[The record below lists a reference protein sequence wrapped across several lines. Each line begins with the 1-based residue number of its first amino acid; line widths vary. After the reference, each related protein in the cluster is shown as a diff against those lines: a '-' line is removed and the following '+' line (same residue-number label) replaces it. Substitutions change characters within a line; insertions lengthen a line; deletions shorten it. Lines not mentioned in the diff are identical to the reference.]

1 MKKSLL
7 SLTLTVLIAFS
18 ALAQKTYTWDY
29 YHIKLTVPSDFRVK
43 TNTNHDF
50 EMKGD
55 GMALTMHIF
64 EENVAIEDLDDVR
77 VTDAGGSLRLDEEA
91 LAGLGVRLGGDE
103 LDRHEARE
111 DRVLREE
118 DGARRAAAQ
127 RPDDPVVVEL
137 RRRDEGG
144 GSRRLSTLL
153 VVSHA
158 GRILRGEALVS
169 LRFHPGARR
178 PADAAVNCLTP
189 PDPRRAARREAG
201 R

>member
-64 EENVAIEDLDDVR
+64 EENVAIEDLDDATIEGAKSMKLAEV
-77 VTDAGGSLRLDEEA
+77 DEAKAVKINE
-91 LAGLGVRLGGDE
+91 LEGFFVEGFKDGNRIVFAGLGDPKSHTNFFLVIVFD
-103 LDRHEARE
+103 DNDKEAE
-111 DRVLREE
+111 KE
-118 DGARRAAAQ
+118 AIN
-127 RPDDPVVVEL
+127 
-137 RRRDEGG
+137 
-144 GSRRLSTLL
+144 
-153 VVSHA
+153 
-158 GRILRGEALVS
+158 ILRS
-169 LRFHPGARR
+169 L
-178 PADAAVNCLTP
+178 DVI
-189 PDPRRAARREAG
+189 
-201 R
+201 